1 MFDGSKPPCYYLI
14 RKHTFSAMV
23 EPNPDFEEDYQE
35 SEKNFLEEP
44 AILDKYKAA
53 AAVTDG
59 K

>member
-1 MFDGSKPPCYYLI
+1 
-14 RKHTFSAMV
+14 MV
-23 EPNPDFEEDYQE
+23 EPNPDFDEDYQE